1 VFIGDVRIDKHLA
14 KGLKGIY
21 THSVSIYASKDHH
34 TGNVSP
40 EFALLGFL
48 ISGPSHGY
56 DLHQR
61 FVGEL
66 GHVWHMSQSQ
76 AYAILRRLENRGDI
90 SAHIVEQ
97 EKLPARQLLRI
108 TEMGRRRF
116 FEWLELGI
124 GRTARSIR
132 LEFLTRLYFTQLHRP
147 ENTTLIYKAQSA
159 EIESTIARLESLLE
173 NLPPEQVFN
182 CLSLDL
188 RLQQMRLIQ
197 NWMAEIRTQFHIS
210 RR

>member
-1 VFIGDVRIDKHLA
+1 MVR
-14 KGLKGIY
+14 
-21 THSVSIYASKDHH
+21 KDH
-34 TGNVSP
+34 TGNISP

-48 ISGPSHGY
+48 IAGPSHGY

-61 FVGEL
+61 FVAEL
-66 GHVWHMSQSQ
+66 GQVWHLSQSQ
-76 AYAILRRLENRGDI
+76 AYAILKRLENRGDI
-90 SAHIVEQ
+90 SAQVVEQ
-97 EKLPARQLLRI
+97 EKLPARQMLRI
-108 TEMGRRRF
+108 SDMGRRRF

-147 ENTTLIYKAQSA
+147 ENTAQIYRAQTA
-159 EIESTIARLESLLE
+159 EIELIIARLESLIE
-173 NLPPEQVFN
+173 HLPPDQIYN
-182 CLSLDL
+182 RLSLDL

>member
-1 VFIGDVRIDKHLA
+1 MPHNG
-14 KGLKGIY
+14 
-21 THSVSIYASKDHH
+21 HH
-34 TGNVSP
+34 TGNLSP

-48 ISGPSHGY
+48 IAGPSHGY

-61 FVGEL
+61 FMAEL
-66 GHVWHMSQSQ
+66 GHVWHLSQSQ
-76 AYAILRRLENRGDI
+76 AYAILKRLESRGDI
-90 SAHIVEQ
+90 SARIVEQ
-97 EKLPARQLLRI
+97 EKLPSRQMLHI

-116 FEWLELGI
+116 FEWLEIGI

-147 ENTTLIYKAQSA
+147 ENIWQIYNAQLD
-159 EIESTIARLESLLE
+159 EIESTIARLGSLIE
-173 NLPPEQVFN
+173 HLPPEQVFN
-182 CLSLDL
+182 RLSLDL

-197 NWMAEIRTQFHIS
+197 NWMTEIQTQFHIA

>member
-1 VFIGDVRIDKHLA
+1 MP
-14 KGLKGIY
+14 
-21 THSVSIYASKDHH
+21 SIDHH
-34 TGNVSP
+34 TGNLSP

-48 ISGPSHGY
+48 IAGPSHGY

-61 FVGEL
+61 FTIEL

-76 AYAILRRLENRGDI
+76 AYAILKRLEQRGDI
-90 SAHIVEQ
+90 SARIVEQ
-97 EKLPARQLLRI
+97 EKLPARQMLHI
-108 TEMGRRRF
+108 TTAGRRRF

-124 GRTARSIR
+124 GRTSRSIR

-147 ENTTLIYKAQSA
+147 ENLGQIYQAQSA
-159 EIESTIARLESLLE
+159 EIESTITRLESLIE
-173 NLPPEQVFN
+173 HLPPDQLFN
-182 CLSLDL
+182 HLSLDL

-197 NWMAEIRTQFHIS
+197 SWMAEIRTQFHIP

>member
-1 VFIGDVRIDKHLA
+1 MA
-14 KGLKGIY
+14 Q
-21 THSVSIYASKDHH
+21 ADHH
-34 TGNVSP
+34 AGNLSP

-48 ISGPSHGY
+48 IAGPSHGY

-61 FVGEL
+61 FVVEL

-76 AYAILRRLENRGDI
+76 AYAILKRLEQRGDI
-90 SAHIVEQ
+90 SARIVEQ
-97 EKLPARQLLRI
+97 EKLPARQMLHI

-116 FEWLELGI
+116 FEWLELGM

-147 ENTTLIYKAQSA
+147 ENIAQIYRSQLD

-173 NLPPEQVFN
+173 HLPLEQVFN
-182 CLSLDL
+182 RLSLDL
-188 RLQQMRLIQ
+188 RLQQMRLIE
-197 NWMAEIRTQFHIS
+197 NWMAEIRTQFHIP

>member
-1 VFIGDVRIDKHLA
+1 MA
-14 KGLKGIY
+14 Q
-21 THSVSIYASKDHH
+21 ADHH
-34 TGNVSP
+34 AGNLSP

-48 ISGPSHGY
+48 IAGPSHGY

-61 FVGEL
+61 FVVEL

-76 AYAILRRLENRGDI
+76 AYAILKRLEQRGDI
-90 SAHIVEQ
+90 SARIVEQ
-97 EKLPARQLLRI
+97 EKLPARQMLHI

-147 ENTTLIYKAQSA
+147 ENIARIYRSQLD

-173 NLPPEQVFN
+173 HLPLEQVFN
-182 CLSLDL
+182 RLSLDL
-188 RLQQMRLIQ
+188 RLQQMRLIE
-197 NWMAEIRTQFHIS
+197 NWMAEIRTEFHIP

>member
-1 VFIGDVRIDKHLA
+1 MPVN
-14 KGLKGIY
+14 
-21 THSVSIYASKDHH
+21 DHH
-34 TGNVSP
+34 SGNISP

-48 ISGPSHGY
+48 IAGPSHGY

-61 FVGEL
+61 FTVEL
-66 GHVWHMSQSQ
+66 GQVWHMSQSQ
-76 AYAILRRLENRGDI
+76 AYAILKRLEQRGDI
-90 SAHIVEQ
+90 SARIVEQ
-97 EKLPARQLLRI
+97 EKLPARQMLHI
-108 TEMGRRRF
+108 TETGRRRF

-147 ENTTLIYKAQSA
+147 ENIADIYKAQSD
-159 EIESTIARLESLLE
+159 EVDTTIARLESLLE
-173 NLPPEQVFN
+173 HLPPDQAFN
-182 CLSLDL
+182 RLSLDL

-197 NWMAEIRTQFHIS
+197 SWMAEIRTQFHIP

>member
-1 VFIGDVRIDKHLA
+1 MGENR
-14 KGLKGIY
+14 
-21 THSVSIYASKDHH
+21 HSG
-34 TGNVSP
+34 TLSP

-48 ISGPSHGY
+48 ISGPNHGY

-61 FVGEL
+61 FVAEL
-66 GHVWHMSQSQ
+66 GHVWHLSQSQ
-76 AYAILRRLENRGDI
+76 AYAILKRLENRGDI
-90 SAHIVEQ
+90 SAQVVKQ
-97 EKLPARQLLRI
+97 QKLPARQMLKI
-108 TEMGRRRF
+108 TSQGRKRF

-124 GRTARSIR
+124 STTARSIR

-147 ENTTLIYKAQSA
+147 ENTSQIYQAQFAKIESSIEDLETLI
-159 EIESTIARLESLLE
+159 E
-173 NLPPEQVFN
+173 NLPPEQIFN
-182 CLSLDL
+182 HLSLDL